1 MRLLAALATAAAV
14 YLLVALA
21 IGRTPQPRWRHAGNG
36 AARAARR
43 RQWLQQ
49 AGVATT
55 PGRFAAV
62 CATLGGGVAL
72 AITAVTD
79 TPVVGVVP
87 AVSAALLPRMV
98 LARRRTRRLRAVQ
111 EAWPDGLREIHAAIA
126 AGMSLPQ
133 AVTALADN
141 GPVALRLAFARFPAL
156 LRTVG
161 MVTALEIV
169 KAEVADPTTDRVVEI
184 LILAHERGGRVV
196 SDILR
201 DLADATAADVR
212 TLEQIATDALE
223 QTINARAVFVLPWLV
238 LLTLTAKPGPFRDFY
253 QSPSGLGVVAV
264 AALLSLAGAAVA
276 GRLARDPLESRVLAG
291 PNRTAR

>member
-1 MRLLAALATAAAV
+1 MRLLAALATATTV
-14 YLLVALA
+14 YLFGAVAT
-21 IGRTPQPRWRHAGNG
+21 GRAPRLRRRHAGKG
-36 AARAARR
+36 PARAARA
-43 RQWLQQ
+43 QWFQQ

-55 PGRFAAV
+55 PGRFAAA

-72 AITAVTD
+72 AITTVTD
-79 TPVVGVVP
+79 TPVVAVVP

-133 AVTALADN
+133 AVTALADH
-141 GPVALRLAFARFPAL
+141 GPAALRIAFARFPAL

-184 LILAHERGGRVV
+184 LILAHERGGRIV

-212 TLEQIATDALE
+212 TLEQITTDALE
-223 QTINARAVFVLPWLV
+223 QKINARAVFVLPWIV

-253 QSPSGLGVVAV
+253 QSSGGLGVVAV

-276 GRLARDPLESRVLAG
+276 GRLAREPLESRVLAG
-291 PNRTAR
+291 PDRAAR

>member
-1 MRLLAALATAAAV
+1 MRLTAALATATAV
-14 YLLVALA
+14 YLLGCVVT
-21 IGRTPQPRWRHAGNG
+21 GQPPRLGWRRAGTG

-43 RQWLQQ
+43 RQWLLQ
-49 AGVATT
+49 AGATTT
-55 PGRFAAV
+55 PGRFAAG
-62 CATLGGGVAL
+62 CLTLGGAVAL
-72 AITAVTD
+72 AITAATD

-87 AVSAALLPRMV
+87 AISAALLPRMV

-111 EAWPDGLREIHAAIA
+111 EAWPDGLREMQAAIA

-141 GPVALRLAFARFPAL
+141 GPSALRLAFARFPAL

-169 KAEVADPTTDRVVEI
+169 KAEVADPTTDRVVEV

-201 DLADATAADVR
+201 DLADGTAADVR
-212 TLEQIATDALE
+212 ALEQIATDALE
-223 QTINARAVFVLPWLV
+223 QKINARAVFVLPWLV

-264 AALLSLAGAAVA
+264 AALLSLAGVA
-276 GRLARDPLESRVLAG
+276 IAGHLAREPLESRVLAG
-291 PNRTAR
+291 PNRAAR